1 MDPVHLHLLLNH
13 WPILGTLF
21 GLLLLLTGYVLRG
34 EGRRWL
40 TRAALATFIIGAII
54 AAPANATG
62 EQAEHKIEH
71 MPGVSEEMIEE
82 HEESAE
88 AALWACTVLGAVSL
102 LALLLERRDHRYT
115 QVVMLAVLLLAIATS
130 GLMIRTGNEGG
141 KIRRPDLRGAATAAE
156 HGQENKEHESTA
168 E

>member
-21 GLLLLLTGYVLRG
+21 GLLLLLAGYMLHG

-40 TRAALATFIIGAII
+40 TRAALVTFIAGAVL
-54 AAPANATG
+54 AAFANATG
-62 EQAEHKIEH
+62 EPAEHKIKH
-71 MPGVSEEMIEE
+71 VPGVSKAMIEE

-88 AALWACTVLGAVSL
+88 AALWACTVLGAVAL

-115 QVVMLAVLLLAIATS
+115 KVVMLAVLLLAIATS
-130 GLMIRTGNEGG
+130 GLMVRTGNEGG
-141 KIRRPDLRGAATAAE
+141 KIRRPDLRG
-156 HGQENKEHESTA
+156 ESTVTA
-168 E
+168 PGHDEERAGED